1 MSTTPEPD
9 FLSFLGA
16 FAVACVVSILL
27 FSLHSAQPLQN
38 CQDTIQAF
46 QGRAAMSALLAL
58 TSGLLMLWRPE
69 RRGFWGALS
78 VLLIGAGAL
87 LHFATPFFC

>member
-16 FAVACVVSILL
+16 FAVACMVTTLL
-27 FSLHSAQPLQN
+27 FSLHWAQPLQN
-38 CQDTIQAF
+38 CQDTIGAF
-46 QGRAAMSALLAL
+46 KGRALMAALLAF

-69 RRGFWGALS
+69 RRRFWGALS
-78 VLLIGAGAL
+78 VFLVGTGAL
-87 LHFATPFFC
+87 LYFATPFFC